1 MAPCQPTFEPRTK
14 FKHSSIET
22 LDLGLFPNLPE
33 TKIPPF
39 RWPFHP
45 VVWMWGMALI
55 LKIEWPNM
63 PKHENHRSRF
73 SDSKPVKKMFK
84 NGLTFEKMMF
94 LCLKCFL
101 VPMYRLPR

>member
-1 MAPCQPTFEPRTK
+1 
-14 FKHSSIET
+14 
-22 LDLGLFPNLPE
+22 
-33 TKIPPF
+33 
-39 RWPFHP
+39 
-45 VVWMWGMALI
+45 
-55 LKIEWPNM
+55 M

-101 VPMYRLPR
+101 VPMYRLPRWTEMPTEPSSAFMIKKILNIM